1 VFQKSVKNIERISNT
16 CVVLA
21 RNAQDSFKSLLNLVG
36 EVIETTIVTQSL
48 YELPERSQLKSTLD
62 IPTDTKRTVEERREL
77 INLVSRFGKS
87 LNSSIQILSKNENQT
102 TNNQELQAYKVIV
115 NSIPQNNHTIQAA
128 DLIERAITLVDL
140 AMKDELEILVDDIKS
155 FIAAQER
162 LSQTERHFDIFS
174 ANHVPTMK
182 QMHSL
187 TAKSDFISAKN
198 VRFENTIELLQRE
211 LQLLIYL
218 KQNCIHDLLCFF
230 VTVYYQV
237 DRGFNGRL
245 ESFVSTT
252 SGLLDSEQTEIDIK
266 LILEVIRSDLINL
279 YQKSYLVFM
288 LSRTYYD
295 ASSKY
300 LIPRVS
306 GLSSMLRNTSE
317 DERKASI
324 NKLRQDTEEVQK
336 KIQELIDQQKT
347 EYKRAINIKLAEINK
362 TIDDLNAD
370 GYQTD
375 II

>member
-1 VFQKSVKNIERISNT
+1 
-16 CVVLA
+16 
-21 RNAQDSFKSLLNLVG
+21 LLV
-36 EVIETTIVTQSL
+36 EVIETTLVTIQF
-48 YELPERSQLKSTLD
+48 YELRDRSQLKSTLD

-87 LNSSIQILSKNENQT
+87 LNSLIQILSKNENQT
-102 TNNQELQAYKVIV
+102 TNNQEPQAYKVIV
-115 NSIPQNNHTIQAA
+115 NSISQNNHTIQAA

-140 AMKDELEILVDDIKS
+140 AMKDELEISVDDIKS
-155 FIAAQER
+155 FIAAQKR

-182 QMHSL
+182 QMRSL
-187 TAKSDFISAKN
+187 TLKSDVISAKN
-198 VRFENTIELLQRE
+198 VRSENTIELLRRE

-218 KQNCIHDLLCFF
+218 KQNCIHDLLLFF

-237 DRGFNGRL
+237 ARGFNGRL

-279 YQKSYLVFM
+279 YQESYLVFM

-295 ASSKY
+295 VSSKY

-306 GLSSMLRNTSE
+306 GLSPTLRNTSE
-317 DERKASI
+317 DEQEASI
-324 NKLRQDTEEVQK
+324 SRLQQDTEEVQK
-336 KIQELIDQQKT
+336 KIQELINQQKT
-347 EYKRAINIKLAEINK
+347 EYKKAINKKL
-362 TIDDLNAD
+362 AD